1 MRAGSH
7 QNEAHSIF
15 GHVEEGAVGSGF
27 ELFNVDLYPPVVALL
42 ERDVYAQAGEL
53 SFFLSPNHFDPPTI
67 FAGID
72 LQSCTTKISQALLGG
87 TVPSQQVGNL
97 ASLETHY
104 FTRHFSSARAITA
117 SVNKNIWTP
126 HKDQV

>member
-42 ERDVYAQAGEL
+42 ERNVHTQAGEL
-53 SFFLSPNHFDPPTI
+53 PFFLGPNHFDTPTI
-67 FAGID
+67 FTRINF
-72 LQSCTTKISQALLGG
+72 QSCTTKIS
-87 TVPSQQVGNL
+87 
-97 ASLETHY
+97 
-104 FTRHFSSARAITA
+104 
-117 SVNKNIWTP
+117 
-126 HKDQV
+126 